1 MSGRDPEEDHR
12 AATPLELLFDLC
24 FVVAVSQAATSLAHD
39 RVEGHVGH
47 GQFCFAAA
55 FFAIWWAW
63 MNFTWFASAY
73 DTDDVPYRLLT
84 LLQIAG
90 VLVLAAGVPDAFD
103 GVFGLVVV
111 GYVIMRIALV
121 GQWLR
126 AARGDPA
133 HRRTALRYALG
144 VSVMQVLWVL
154 WLFVPAG
161 ARNTLYVVLVVGEL
175 AVPYWAERAGFTPWH
190 PSHIVERY
198 GLFTIIVLG
207 ECILGATVAIQQ
219 AAVEGFSADLIA
231 VGLGG
236 LLLVLGLW
244 WLYFRESFEGALRA
258 EAMSAFPFGY
268 AHYFVFA
275 AIAALGAGLEVA
287 AEGASH
293 GIELSDTGVGL
304 AVAVPLAVFMMAL
317 AVIETVLKSEV
328 AVSLVRL
335 VILVGGLLALGFLAG
350 TIGPSASVALMGVV
364 VLVDV
369 VNKVV
374 TEPGG

>member
-1 MSGRDPEEDHR
+1 MSGRDPDEDHR
-12 AATPLELLFDLC
+12 ASTPLELLFDLC
-24 FVVAVSQAATSLAHD
+24 FVVAVSQAATSLGHD
-39 RVEGHVGH
+39 LVDGHVGH
-47 GQFCFAAA
+47 GLFGFAAS

-103 GVFGLVVV
+103 GVFGMVVL
-111 GYVIMRIALV
+111 GYVIMRVALV

-126 AARGDPA
+126 AARGDPT

-161 ARNTLYVVLVVGEL
+161 GRNTVYVLLVAGEL
-175 AVPYWAERAGFTPWH
+175 AVPYWAERAGLTPWH

-219 AAVEGFSADLIA
+219 AATTGFSAELIA
-231 VGLGG
+231 VALGG
-236 LLLVLGLW
+236 LLLVLGVW
-244 WLYFRESFEGALRA
+244 WLYFREAFEGALRA
-258 EAMSAFPFGY
+258 EAASAFPFGY

-275 AIAALGAGLEVA
+275 GIAALGSGLEVA
-287 AEGASH
+287 AEGATH
-293 GIELSDTGVGL
+293 AIELSDMAVGL
-304 AVAVPLAVFMMAL
+304 AVAIPVAVFVVAL
-317 AVIETVLKSEV
+317 AVIETLLRSEL
-328 AVSLVRL
+328 AASPVRL
-335 VILVGGLLALGFLAG
+335 VLLIGGLLALGFLAG
-350 TIGPSASVALMGVV
+350 TIGPAASIALMGVV

-369 VNKVV
+369 VSKVV
-374 TEPGG
+374 TEPEG